1 MTAAII
7 EAVDHMGSQ
16 PAMAKL
22 LGVHPSFISQLVT
35 GRRKLPYAY
44 CLIVEKATGISK
56 HRLRPD
62 VYGPEPVRSYK
73 RKAG

>member
-7 EAVDHMGSQ
+7 EAVDRMGSQ
-16 PAMAKL
+16 PEMARL

-44 CLIVEKATGISK
+44 CHIVEKATGISK

-62 VYGPEPVRSYK
+62 VYGPEPVRKSKK
-73 RKAG
+73 RVA